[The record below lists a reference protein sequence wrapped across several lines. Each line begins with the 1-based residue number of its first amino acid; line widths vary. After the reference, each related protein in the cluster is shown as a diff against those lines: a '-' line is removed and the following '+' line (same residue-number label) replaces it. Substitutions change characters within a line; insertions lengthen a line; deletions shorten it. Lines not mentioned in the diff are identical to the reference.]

1 MKLTDILRQ
10 INEEEEEDNKGQEFN
25 IPKNMTLRSI
35 SIPVAKLEDYLNDS
49 SNYGMYS
56 RNIQNVGSSALQAK
70 IEQEKSKIFGPTG
83 KSMKDRT
90 PPAKIAKA
98 KELWNSSDA
107 GWRKDKAK
115 DIKSRFPEFDTTGW
129 EELEFDELPKEAKK
143 YNVFW
148 DFITGPK
155 LDALLKRV
163 KSEFS
168 TQENPLNWE
177 EEDGRLIFPPDTNP
191 KFDVIKKTVNTVMK
205 NAGIPK
211 EEYELK
217 PEDIKGFIAPKQEIP
232 TTPQPAGPSVLT
244 LTLDPDKIKG
254 KKPELN
260 NIVKLLKNTYDKN
273 FDYNKETNVIKIA
286 NIKPERRDIVRS
298 QFGNFLKKTDPIKE
312 SLDFDLE
319 RYQMLRRAGIIK

>member
-10 INEEEEEDNKGQEFN
+10 INEEEEDNKGQDFN
-25 IPKNMTLRSI
+25 IPKNMALSSP
-35 SIPVAKLEDYLNDS
+35 SIPVSKLEDYLNDS

-56 RNIQNVGSSALQAK
+56 RNIQNAGSAALQSK
-70 IEQEKSKIFGPTG
+70 IEQEKAKIFGPTG
-83 KSMKDRT
+83 KSIKDRT
-90 PPAKIAKA
+90 PPAKVAKA
-98 KELWNSSDA
+98 KELWNSSDT

-115 DIKSRFPEFDTTGW
+115 DIKNRFPEFDTTGW

-155 LDALLKRV
+155 LDTLIK
-163 KSEFS
+163 KITSEFS

-177 EEDGRLIFPPDTNP
+177 EEDGRLVFPPDNNP
-191 KFDVIKKTVNTVMK
+191 NFNQITKIISTVMK
-205 NAGIPK
+205 NAGIPE
-211 EEYELK
+211 EEYKLK
-217 PEDIKGFIAPKQEIP
+217 PEDIKGFTPSKQELP

-244 LTLDPDKIKG
+244 LTLDLNKVKG
-254 KKPELN
+254 KKNELN
-260 NIVKLLKNTYDKN
+260 AIIKPLKNTYDKN
-273 FDYNKETNVIKIA
+273 FDYDQENGVIKIT
-286 NIKPERRDIVRS
+286 NIKPERRADVRS
-298 QFGNFLKKTDPIKE
+298 QFAKFLKSQSPVKE

>member
-25 IPKNMTLRSI
+25 IPKNMTLRST
-35 SIPVAKLEDYLNDS
+35 SIPVSKLEDYLNDS

-56 RNIQNVGSSALQAK
+56 RNIQNAGSDALKTK
-70 IEQEKSKIFGPTG
+70 IEQEQTKIFGPKG
-83 KSMKDRT
+83 KFRGPNMKL
-90 PPAKIAKA
+90 AAA
-98 KELWNSSDA
+98 KEKWNEANTEWKKS
-107 GWRKDKAK
+107 KAQEIASRIPGL
-115 DIKSRFPEFDTTGW
+115 DISGW
-129 EELEFDELPKEAKK
+129 EELKFNELPRQAKDLF
-143 YNVFW
+143 Y
-148 DFITGPK
+148 DISTGPK

-177 EEDGRLIFPPDTNP
+177 EEDGRLVFPPDTNP
-191 KFDVIKKTVNTVMK
+191 KFDVIKKTVDTVMK

-217 PEDIKGFIAPKQEIP
+217 PEDIKGFITPKQEIP
-232 TTPQPAGPSVLT
+232 STPQPAGPSVLT

-298 QFGNFLKKTDPIKE
+298 QFGNFLKKTNPIKE

>member
-25 IPKNMTLRSI
+25 IPKNMTLRST
-35 SIPVAKLEDYLNDS
+35 SIPIAKLEDYLNDS

-56 RNIQNVGSSALQAK
+56 RNIQNAGSDALKTK
-70 IEQEKSKIFGPTG
+70 IKQEQEKVFGPKG
-83 KSMKDRT
+83 MSRGPNMKLKAAKQNWAKNDLEWKKS
-90 PPAKIAKA
+90 KA
-98 KELWNSSDA
+98 KEISS
-107 GWRKDKAK
+107 RL
-115 DIKSRFPEFDTTGW
+115 PELDSNGW
-129 EELEFDELPKEAKK
+129 EELKFDELPRQAKDLF
-143 YNVFW
+143 Y
-148 DFITGPK
+148 DISTGPK
-155 LDALLKRV
+155 LDALIKKV
-163 KSEFS
+163 TSKFS

-177 EEDGRLIFPPDTNP
+177 EEDGRLVFPPDANP
-191 KFDVIKKTVNTVMK
+191 KFDVIKKTVDTVMK
-205 NAGIPK
+205 NAGISEK
-211 EEYELK
+211 EYELK
-217 PEDIKGFIAPKQEIP
+217 PEDIKGFIASKQEIP
-232 TTPQPAGPSVLT
+232 TTPQPVGPSVLT

>member
-25 IPKNMTLRSI
+25 IPKNMTLSST

-49 SNYGMYS
+49 SNYGIYS
-56 RNIQNVGSSALQAK
+56 RNIQNAGSDSLKTK
-70 IEQEKSKIFGPTG
+70 IEQEQTKIFGPKG
-83 KSMKDRT
+83 KFRGPNMKL
-90 PPAKIAKA
+90 AAA
-98 KELWNSSDA
+98 KEKWDEANTEWKKS
-107 GWRKDKAK
+107 KAQEIASRIPEL
-115 DIKSRFPEFDTTGW
+115 DISGW
-129 EELEFDELPKEAKK
+129 EELKFNELPRQAKDLF
-143 YNVFW
+143 Y
-148 DFITGPK
+148 DISTGPK

-163 KSEFS
+163 KSEFL

-177 EEDGRLIFPPDTNP
+177 EEDGSLIFPPDINP
-191 KFDVIKKTVNTVMK
+191 KFDVIKKTVDTVMK
-205 NAGIPK
+205 NAGISK
-211 EEYELK
+211 KEYELK
-217 PEDIKGFIAPKQEIP
+217 PKDIKGFIAPKQEIP
-232 TTPQPAGPSVLT
+232 TTPQPVGPSVLT

>member
-155 LDALLKRV
+155 LDALIKRV

-177 EEDGRLIFPPDTNP
+177 KEDGRLVFPPDTNP
-191 KFDVIKKTVNTVMK
+191 KFDVIKKTVDTVMK
-205 NAGIPK
+205 NASIPK
-211 EEYELK
+211 KEYELK
-217 PEDIKGFIAPKQEIP
+217 LEDIKGFIAPKQEIP
-232 TTPQPAGPSVLT
+232 STPQPAGPSVLT